1 MNIIEAKDVLSR
13 INAEYNVYCQI
24 ASDSDMWIKVDK
36 TVGELAEQIAN
47 ADSVK
52 TIVMQEG
59 SKCYEPIYAQV
70 FDGHKLVALI
80 CRDVKVENV
89 NYYYIIPLGASVA
102 IETVLPKIGQ
112 IDKRGGGMGG
122 FGTGRK

>member
-36 TVGELAEQIAN
+36 TVGELAEQIVN
-47 ADSVK
+47 ADNVK

-70 FDGHKLVALI
+70 FDGHKLVALV

-89 NYYYIIPLGASVA
+89 NYYYVMPLGKRIKIS
-102 IETVLPKIGQ
+102 ELLPNAAKTARKSG
-112 IDKRGGGMGG
+112 KRMGGM
-122 FGTGRK
+122 